1 MQPIEPTTYALKAY
15 QAILEKHG
23 HRRAEIYKRMHI
35 ARCIISSLPKG
46 LPSNLAYRKA
56 VDAVLLT
63 MPDEAAAETCRTV
76 ARDFY
81 PFYEQDLPTIAAMA
95 QMGAFE
101 CLDDVHVELPPH
113 RDLDDLINVARSM
126 DLSAEDKRLLD
137 AYTGHLLAQGV
148 DAKVLDN
155 RTAICRL
162 LLLGMRGLKRDGKHY
177 RAVIDK
183 LLPLFSRE
191 ETRAYF
197 LVVARQFYAFLQ
209 A

>member
-1 MQPIEPTTYALKAY
+1 MQPIEPTTYALKSY

-35 ARCIISSLPKG
+35 ARCIISSIPKG
-46 LPSNLAYRKA
+46 LPSNLAYRRA
-56 VDAVLLT
+56 VDAVLMT

-101 CLDDVHVELPPH
+101 CLDDINVQLPPH
-113 RDLDDLINVARSM
+113 RDLDDLINVARATN
-126 DLSAEDKRLLD
+126 LSAEEQRLLD
-137 AYTGHLLAQGV
+137 AYTQHLRMQGV

-155 RTAICRL
+155 RVTICRL
-162 LLLGMRGLKRDGKHY
+162 LLLGLRGLQRDGKHY

-183 LLPLFSRE
+183 ILPLFTRE

-197 LVVARQFYAFLQ
+197 LVVARQFYSFLQ
-209 A
+209 S